1 MANCAGNFF
10 RGSFPEAGSGGSK
23 ATQDLPT
30 SHEPPRARRPGGSQR
45 PRRLTRPPG
54 GHPGL
59 SDLSRSPRG
68 RLPLATGGPR
78 GSHETTLPGPP
89 TRRLPQGPGGPRRPP
104 RRLPQPPGG
113 HEAARRSPRTFRPP
127 LKATAPPSYQRPGGG
142 HTERFWVFG
151 CLWPFGLILGLW
163 AGFGH
168 VAGFG
173 LVSGLWS
180 LARFELLAG
189 LGLLAGFERFG
200 PFWACGWFGV
210 FGWLWAFG
218 WFCAFWLV
226 LGRWLALGLWLVL
239 SFWLAWVLGAGF
251 APLGWFWALG
261 VGLGFFNWFCAFC
274 WLWAKVAGADWGWG
288 QELGA
293 AGWAWPG
300 LD

>member
-1 MANCAGNFF
+1 MFGWFARRLRRGSASLVHLCIPGVGAIAASQVGTLIVANCAGSFF

-30 SHEPPRARRPGGSQR
+30 SHEPPRARRPGGSHR

-59 SDLSRSPRG
+59 SDRSRSPRG

-127 LKATAPPSYQRPGGG
+127 LKATAPPSHQRPGGG

-173 LVSGLWS
+173 LVSGLWP
-180 LARFELLAG
+180 LTGFELLAG
-189 LGLLAGFERFG
+189 LGLLAGF
-200 PFWACGWFGV
+200 
-210 FGWLWAFG
+210 
-218 WFCAFWLV
+218 
-226 LGRWLALGLWLVL
+226 
-239 SFWLAWVLGAGF
+239 
-251 APLGWFWALG
+251 
-261 VGLGFFNWFCAFC
+261 
-274 WLWAKVAGADWGWG
+274 
-288 QELGA
+288 
-293 AGWAWPG
+293 
-300 LD
+300 